1 MSLKNKVSILV
12 PVYNREDLIGQ
23 TLNSALNQTYK
34 NIEIIVVDNSSTD
47 NTWEVVQSYEKQDSR
62 IKAFRNNTNIGIVK
76 NWRKCLDYATGVY
89 AKILWSDDLIAPD
102 FIEKTI
108 PWIEDKNVGFVFTGT
123 EIFHNN
129 SNKKINTYFIGKSE
143 IYNSEKYI
151 KGVLFEGDYPV
162 SPGCALFR
170 LVDLKKNLKIDIPN
184 KVNIDFAMKGYGND
198 LLIFLL
204 TANQY
209 SKFAF
214 VNEKLSFFRDHEG
227 SISIQSKSG
236 KLFLHYNLA
245 KAYFVENYRRD
256 LIKKM
261 NADIWTILKMFAKV
275 GKKYKLEKIED
286 FYINNTEFNLDFIGF
301 IDISSNIFKKFLKK
315 HGF

>member
-1 MSLKNKVSILV
+1 MKNKVSILI
-12 PVYNREDLIGQ
+12 PVYNREELIGQ
-23 TLNSALNQTYK
+23 TLNSALNQTYN
-34 NIEIIVVDNSSTD
+34 NIEIIVVDNASTD
-47 NTWEVVQSYEKQDSR
+47 NTWDVIQSYEKQDSR

-89 AKILWSDDLIAPD
+89 GKILWSDDLIAPD

-108 PWIEDKNVGFVFTGT
+108 PWIEDKDVGFVFTGT
-123 EIFHNN
+123 EIFDNS
-129 SNKKINTYFIGKSE
+129 SNKKEKYFIGKSE
-143 IYNSEKYI
+143 LYNSEKYI
-151 KGVLFEGDYPV
+151 DGVLFEGDYPA

-170 LVDLKKNLKIDIPN
+170 LVDLKETLLIDIPN
-184 KVNIDFAMKGYGND
+184 KVNIDFAMQGTGND

-227 SISIQSKSG
+227 SISVQSKEG
-236 KLFLHYNLA
+236 ERFLYYNLA
-245 KAYFVENYRRD
+245 KAYFVENCRRD

-261 NADIWTILKMFAKV
+261 NAKIWISLKVFANV
-275 GKKYKLEKIED
+275 AKKYKVEKIED
-286 FYINNTEFNLDFIGF
+286 YYINNTEFDFDFFDFFDLCG
-301 IDISSNIFKKFLKK
+301 KLLKK
-315 HGF
+315 VLKKSAIFG

>member
-1 MSLKNKVSILV
+1 MNLQNIVSILI

-23 TLNSALNQTYK
+23 TLNSALNQTYD
-34 NIEIIVVDNSSTD
+34 NIEIIVVDNASTD
-47 NTWEVVQSYEKQDSR
+47 NTWEVIQRYEKQDGR
-62 IKAFRNNTNIGIVK
+62 IKAFRNNTNIGPVK
-76 NWRKCLDYATGVY
+76 NWRKCLDYAAGEY

-108 PWIEDKNVGFVFTGT
+108 PWIEDKDVGFVFTGT
-123 EIFHNN
+123 EIFYNS
-129 SNKKINTYFIGKSE
+129 SNKKINTYFIGKSG
-143 IYNSEKYI
+143 IYSSEKYI
-151 KGVLFEGDYPV
+151 NGALFEGNYPV

-170 LVDLKKNLKIDIPN
+170 LVDLNENLMIDVPN
-184 KVNIDFAMKGYGND
+184 KVNSDFAMHAIGND

-214 VNEKLSFFRDHEG
+214 INEKLSFFRAHEG
-227 SISIQSKSG
+227 SISIQSNNG
-236 KLFLHYNLA
+236 KLPLHYDLA

-261 NADIWTILKMFAKV
+261 NTKIWIHLKISASV
-275 GKKYKLEKIED
+275 AKKYKLEKIED
-286 FYINNTEFNLDFIGF
+286 FYMNNTEFNLDFMYLCR
-301 IDISSNIFKKFLKK
+301 KFLKK
-315 HGF
+315 VFDKVGL

>member
-1 MSLKNKVSILV
+1 MSLQNKVSLLI

-23 TLNSALNQTYK
+23 TLNSAIDQTYD
-34 NIEIIVVDNSSTD
+34 NIEIIVVDNASTD
-47 NTWEVVQSYEKQDSR
+47 NTWEVIQRYEKQDGR
-62 IKAFRNNTNIGIVK
+62 IKAFRNNINIGPVK
-76 NWRKCLDYATGVY
+76 NWRKCLDYATGEY

-108 PWIEDKNVGFVFTGT
+108 PWIEHENVGFVFTGT
-123 EIFHNN
+123 EIFYDT
-129 SNKKINTYFIGKSE
+129 SDKKIDVYFIGKSG

-151 KGVLFEGDYPV
+151 NGALFEGNYPV

-170 LVDLKKNLKIDIPN
+170 LVNLKENLIIDVPN
-184 KVNIDFAMKGYGND
+184 KVNSDFAMHAIGND

-214 VNEKLSFFRDHEG
+214 VNEKLSFFRAHER
-227 SISIQSKSG
+227 SISIQSNNG
-236 KLFLHYNLA
+236 KLPLHYGLA
-245 KAYFVENYRRD
+245 KSYFVENYRRD

-261 NADIWTILKMFAKV
+261 NTDIWIYLKIFTNTA
-275 GKKYKLEKIED
+275 KKYKLEKIEN
-286 FYINNTEFNLDFIGF
+286 FYINNTEFN
-301 IDISSNIFKKFLKK
+301 IDIIALMDIFIKLFKKFLRK
-315 HGF
+315 GGL